1 MDAIWIASRVVTG
14 LQEAISR
21 RLDALHP
28 VVVSFGRIE
37 GGRAFNVIADRVS
50 LLGTLRCLDGELHER
65 LPGWIEETV
74 KAICAS
80 FGATAEV
87 RYRCIAP
94 VLNDPALTELL
105 ERCAIDELGRLR
117 CCGWINRPWVPRISP
132 NWSIPGSMFRLG
144 VAGPEGCAPLHNG
157 RFCRM
162 KPAWGWAFGCSRPPC
177 WRGWG
182 SRSGPSS

>member
-1 MDAIWIASRVVTG
+1 MGPAPSIGGCDLDCIRVVTG

-50 LLGTLRCLDGELHER
+50 LLGLRCLDGELHER

-80 FGATAEV
+80 SAPPQV
-87 RYRCIAP
+87 RYRCIAPP

-105 ERCAIDELGRLR
+105 ERCAIDELGKAQVLQLDQL
-117 CCGWINRPWVPRISP
+117 PSWVPGISP
-132 NWSIPGSMFRLG
+132 NWSRPFPAACSVLESQGLGLCTASQRSLLPG
-144 VAGPEGCAPLHNG
+144 
-157 RFCRM
+157 
-162 KPAWGWAFGCSRPPC
+162 
-177 WRGWG
+177 
-182 SRSGPSS
+182 